1 MSKKFKA
8 ILPRL
13 LVSLAC
19 VLLLAG
25 HAGRLW
31 NIPVVTLLDNYFYDV
46 RTRILM
52 PNKIDERIVI
62 VDIDEKSLAQVGHWP
77 WGRNKVADM
86 LLALTDHYGVAV
98 VGFDIVFAEPDGSS
112 GLAMFESIG
121 KRELSNDRAYQDTL
135 KKIRPQ
141 LDFDQILADT
151 LCGRPIVLGYY
162 FSNQSDAQQ
171 GGSLPPPSFAPGQ
184 FAGYPEQFL
193 NWKGYG
199 GNIPVLQ
206 GAASA
211 AGHFNP
217 MVDFDGST
225 RRIPMLVEYDGA
237 YFESLSLAVVRT
249 LLGGAELSAQAPAP
263 DAPVEWLDVTAQQG
277 VISIPVDG
285 DAAALVPYRG
295 RERSF
300 RYVSAVDV
308 LERRVAP
315 DSLAGRIVL
324 IGTTAPGL
332 NDLRTTPVGSSYPG
346 VEIHANMISGMLDG
360 EIKEKPSYIL
370 AADVIGVLLAGS
382 LLAFALPYLS
392 PLKGGLLMG
401 SFAAASLGFNLF
413 MWDAGNIV
421 LPYAS
426 IALALLLVYGI
437 NTSWG
442 YFAETKLK
450 RQFTD
455 LFGQYVP
462 PELVQEMAKNPGNYS
477 MEGRNVELSVLFSDV
492 RSFTTISEGLNPKEL
507 THLMNEY
514 LGGMTSVIRQHRGTL
529 DKYIGD
535 AIMAFWG
542 APVEDANHAQ
552 HAVLAALE
560 MQKNLRQLDEP
571 FQKRGWPRLEIG
583 VGINTGVMTVGDMG
597 STVRKAYT
605 VMGDAVNLGARL
617 EGITKE
623 YGVGILVGEL
633 TSQQCPDIAFKEI
646 DRVRV
651 KGKEAPVTI
660 FTPLGLADELPPGM
674 QQETDA
680 WHQALQHYR
689 AQQWDAAETAIRQ
702 LQAGQPGSK
711 LYALYLERIE
721 TLRAAPPPGVQWDGV
736 TTFKTK

>member
-1 MSKKFKA
+1 MSKKIKTVF
-8 ILPRL
+8 PRL
-13 LVSLAC
+13 LVCLAC

-31 NIPVVTLLDNYFYDV
+31 NVPLLTVLDNYFYDV
-46 RTRILM
+46 RTRLLM

-62 VDIDEKSLAQVGHWP
+62 VDIDEKSLARIGHWP

-86 LLALTDHYGVAV
+86 VAALTDHYGAAV

-112 GLAMFESIG
+112 GLAMFEAIG
-121 KRELSNDRAYQDTL
+121 RHELRSDPAYQDTL
-135 KKIRPQ
+135 RKLRPR
-141 LDFDQILADT
+141 LDFDQIFADT
-151 LCGRPIVLGYY
+151 IRSRPVVLGYY
-162 FSNQSDAQQ
+162 FSNQTDARQ
-171 GGSLPPPSFAPGQ
+171 GGSLPPPTFAPGQ
-184 FAGYPEQFL
+184 FAGYPEQFVG
-193 NWKGYG
+193 WQGYG
-199 GNIPVLQ
+199 GNLPALQ
-206 GAASA
+206 AAA
-211 AGHFNP
+211 AGSGHFNP

-225 RRIPMLVEYDGA
+225 RRIPMVVEYQGS
-237 YFESLSLAVVRT
+237 YFEALSLAVVRT
-249 LLGGAELSAQAPAP
+249 LLGGAELTAQAPAAG
-263 DAPVEWLDVTAQQG
+263 APIEWLDITTPQG
-277 VISIPVDG
+277 RLSIPIDG

-300 RYVSAVDV
+300 HYVSAADV
-308 LERRVAP
+308 LERSIPRE
-315 DSLAGRIVL
+315 SLAGRIVL

-346 VEIHANMISGMLDG
+346 VEIHANMISGILDG
-360 EIKEKPSYIL
+360 EVKEKPNYIL
-370 AADVIGVLLAGS
+370 AADAVGVLLAGG
-382 LLAFALPYLS
+382 LLAFALPFLS
-392 PLKGGLLMG
+392 PLKGGVLMVILT
-401 SFAAASLGFNLF
+401 AASLGFNLF

-426 IALALLLVYGI
+426 IAVTLLLVYSV

-442 YFAETKLK
+442 YFAEAKLK
-450 RQFTD
+450 RQFTE

-462 PELVQEMAKNPGNYS
+462 PELVQEMAKNPGDYS
-477 MEGRNVELSVLFSDV
+477 MDGRNVELSVLFSDV

-514 LGGMTSVIRQHRGTL
+514 LGCMTTVIRQHRGTL

-542 APVEDANHAQ
+542 APLEDAHHARN
-552 HAVLAALE
+552 AVLAAID
-560 MQKNLRQLDEP
+560 MQKNLRRLDEP
-571 FQKRGWPRLEIG
+571 FLQRGWPRLEIG

-597 STVRKAYT
+597 SMVRKAYT

-623 YGVGILVGEL
+623 YGVGILVGEA
-633 TSQQCPDIAFKEI
+633 TCQHCPDIAFQEV

-660 FTPLGLADELPPGM
+660 YTPLGLFDGLAPEV
-674 QQETDA
+674 QRETEA
-680 WHQALQHYR
+680 WHQALQSYR
-689 AQQWDAAETAIRQ
+689 AQQWDVAEAAIRQ
-702 LQAGQPGSK
+702 LQAGQPSSK
-711 LYALYLERIE
+711 LYALYLERIAS
-721 TLRAAPPPGVQWDGV
+721 LRAGPPLGDSWDGV

>member
-1 MSKKFKA
+1 MSKKLKS

-19 VLLLAG
+19 VVLLAG

-46 RTRILM
+46 RTRLLM

-62 VDIDEKSLAQVGHWP
+62 VDIDEKSLSRIGHWP

-86 LLALTDHYGVAV
+86 VAALTEHYGVAV

-112 GLAMFESIG
+112 GLAMFEALG
-121 KRELSNDRAYQDTL
+121 KQELRGDTVYQDTL
-135 KKIRPQ
+135 KKVRSK
-141 LDFDQILADT
+141 LDFDQVFADAIR
-151 LCGRPIVLGYY
+151 GRPVVLGYY
-162 FSNQSDAQQ
+162 FSNQTDAQQ
-171 GGSLPPPSFAPGQ
+171 GGTLPKPSFAPGQ

-193 NWKGYG
+193 SWKGYG
-199 GNIPVLQ
+199 ANIPVLQ
-206 GAASA
+206 AVAAGS
-211 AGHFNP
+211 GHFNP

-225 RRIPMLVEYDGA
+225 RRIPMLVEYQGA
-237 YFESLSLAVVRT
+237 YFESLSLAVIRT
-249 LLGGAELSAQAPAP
+249 VLGGAELSAQGPAP
-263 DAPVEWLDVTAQQG
+263 DAPIEWLDITTSQG
-277 VISIPVDG
+277 TLSIPVDG

-300 RYVSAVDV
+300 SYVSAADV
-308 LERRVAP
+308 LEKRLP
-315 DSLAGRIVL
+315 QNSLAGRIVL
-324 IGTTAPGL
+324 VGTTAPGL

-346 VEIHANMISGMLDG
+346 VEIHANMISGILDG
-360 EIKEKPSYIL
+360 EVKEKPSYIL
-370 AADVIGVLLAGS
+370 AADVVGVLIIGS
-382 LLAFALPYLS
+382 LLAFALPFLS
-392 PLKGGLLMG
+392 PLKGGVLMG
-401 SFAAASLGFNLF
+401 VLAAASLGFNLF
-413 MWDAGNIV
+413 MWDSGNIV
-421 LPYAS
+421 LPHAS
-426 IALALLLVYGI
+426 IALALLVVYGI
-437 NTSWG
+437 NSSWG

-450 RQFTD
+450 RQFTE

-477 MEGRNVELSVLFSDV
+477 MDGQNLELSVLFSDV
-492 RSFTTISEGLNPKEL
+492 RSFTTISEGLDPKEL

-514 LGGMTSVIRQHRGTL
+514 LGCMTTVIRKHRGTL

-542 APVEDANHAQ
+542 APLADQQHASN
-552 HAVLAALE
+552 AVLAALE
-560 MQKNLRQLDEP
+560 MQQALRQLDDP
-571 FQKRGWPRLEIG
+571 FRKRGWPTLQIG
-583 VGINTGVMTVGDMG
+583 VGINTGIMTVGDMG

-633 TSQQCPDIAFKEI
+633 TCQQCADITFKEI

-651 KGKEAPVTI
+651 KGKEKPVAI
-660 FTPLGLADELPPGM
+660 FTPLGITVELDEARK
-674 QQETDA
+674 QESA
-680 WHQALQHYR
+680 VWQKALELYR
-689 AQQWDAAETAIRQ
+689 GQQWDVAEAVIRN
-702 LQAGQPGSK
+702 LQQHDPGCR
-711 LYALYLERIE
+711 LYALYLERIDN
-721 TLRAAPPPGVQWDGV
+721 LRRDPPADANWDGV

>member
-1 MSKKFKA
+1 MSKKFKS

-31 NIPVVTLLDNYFYDV
+31 NIPVLTVLDNYFYDV
-46 RTRILM
+46 RTRLLM

-62 VDIDEKSLAQVGHWP
+62 VDIDEKSLARIGHWP

-86 LLALTDHYGVAV
+86 VATLTDHYGVAV

-112 GLAMFESIG
+112 GLAVFESVG
-121 KRELSNDRAYQDTL
+121 QHELRSDRAYQETL
-135 KKIRPQ
+135 KKLRPR
-141 LDFDQILADT
+141 LDFDQIFADT
-151 LCGRPIVLGYY
+151 ISSRPVVLGYY
-162 FSNQSDAQQ
+162 FSNQADAQQ
-171 GGSLPPPSFAPGQ
+171 GGSLPAPSFARGQ
-184 FAGYPEQFL
+184 FAGYPEQFIA
-193 NWKGYG
+193 WKGYG
-199 GNIPVLQ
+199 GNIQALQ
-206 GAASA
+206 AAAAS

-225 RRIPMLVEYDGA
+225 RRIPMLVEYQGN

-249 LLGGAELSAQAPAP
+249 VLGGAELTAQAPAP
-263 DAPVEWLDVTAQQG
+263 DAPVEWLDITTPQG
-277 VISIPVDG
+277 ALSIPIDG

-300 RYVSAVDV
+300 RYVSAADV
-308 LERRVAP
+308 LERSLP
-315 DSLAGRIVL
+315 QDSLAGRIVL
-324 IGTTAPGL
+324 VGTTAPGL

-346 VEIHANMISGMLDG
+346 VEIHANMISGILDG
-360 EIKEKPSYIL
+360 EVKEKPNYIL
-370 AADVIGVLLAGS
+370 AADVLGVVVIGS
-382 LLAFALPYLS
+382 LLALALPFLS
-392 PLKGGLLMG
+392 PIKGGLMMG
-401 SFAAASLGFNLF
+401 GLAAASLGFNLF

-442 YFAETKLK
+442 YFAEAKLK
-450 RQFTD
+450 RQFTE

-462 PELVQEMAKNPGNYS
+462 PELVQEMARNPGNYS
-477 MEGRNVELSVLFSDV
+477 MDGRNVELSVLFSDV
-492 RSFTTISEGLNPKEL
+492 RSFTTISEGLDPKEL

-514 LGGMTSVIRQHRGTL
+514 LGCMTTVIRKHRGTL

-542 APVEDANHAQ
+542 APLADPQHARS
-552 HAVLAALE
+552 AVLAALE
-560 MQKNLRQLDEP
+560 MQQALRQLDEP
-571 FQKRGWPRLEIG
+571 FRKRGWPVLQIG
-583 VGINTGVMTVGDMG
+583 VGINTGIMTVGDMG
-597 STVRKAYT
+597 SPVRKAYT

-633 TSQQCPDIAFKEI
+633 TCQQCGDITFKEI

-651 KGKEAPVTI
+651 KGKDKPVAI
-660 FTPLGLADELPPGM
+660 FAPLGITAELDETAKEESLAWQRALEL
-674 QQETDA
+674 
-680 WHQALQHYR
+680 YR
-689 AQQWDAAETAIRQ
+689 AQQWDAAEAAIRS
-702 LQAGQPGSK
+702 LQQRDPGCK
-711 LYALYLERIE
+711 LYTLYLERIDN
-721 TLRAAPPPGVQWDGV
+721 LRREPPADESWDGV